1 MSAIWQVLYARTK
14 EDIYMTKI
22 RTIVQTVRMLKE
34 QDPQTAITEK
44 TLRRAVKN
52 GEIPYRTAGT
62 RVLLDYDR
70 VCEYY
75 GCLTTQ

>member
-1 MSAIWQVLYARTK
+1 MIR
-14 EDIYMTKI
+14 I
-22 RTIVQTVRMLKE
+22 RTIRQIAILLRE
-34 QDPQTAITEK
+34 NDSDTAITEK

-52 GEIPYRTAGT
+52 GELPYRMAGT

-75 GCLTTQ
+75 GCVQMKGEQSNGLQ